1 MTDEIK
7 PAGGGA
13 EIGAAE
19 QNEVQAKYALTLWT
33 AADKEGVSPFA
44 QRSQIST
51 PGARYGA
58 DGSLLV
64 PMVLPKDGG
73 VQLVG
78 LLSLAPDGQRQYSAG
93 VVRTGAYCPLG
104 AIDQDDKVLSIAI
117 GYAAGRSVCMAADGM
132 MGGYLAFESDN
143 LIHVARTARLHHP
156 GKRILFFTDDD
167 NQVEQLL
174 RDWLLAEFQVN
185 SPVPLDGCERD
196 LIGGNGSKVS
206 VIAAWA
212 VGENGV
218 RHINAGVICMDEHGE
233 RQVHVRRFENAGL
246 ARATEAAATIG
257 NSAVIAPR
265 FLASAGRTFNDL
277 HVEESFDE
285 LRAQV
290 QAAIVAALQL
300 ADGDGDGLP
309 APIASDPD
317 TDEIPLPPM
326 DGEAAAPKT
335 LGITTLEWA
344 VAHCALVQG
353 STDVWDSLTKLRMK
367 RAAFVTF
374 VGKDMAKTWDSHPDR
389 RIISPRDLP
398 KLSRGVAKIGEGG
411 EDPIIGMI
419 ERYTLLYTTKTV
431 WDAEKRCVLTF
442 EAMSLARS
450 PDLATRWITHPF
462 HREIDADALVFDPT
476 QKIST
481 ETHVNMFQGFPL
493 VPRKDEFAASL
504 VLALLHNL
512 CISEK
517 NGGDVFQ
524 WVLRW
529 LAFPLQHPGAK
540 MQTALLFFGEK
551 QGTGKSLFFEGI
563 MGVIYGDNGTTV
575 GQEQLN
581 SQFTA
586 WRSRKLYVLFEEILS
601 RADKYTHFGSV
612 KHMITGR
619 TARIN
624 EKNLPERV
632 EANHLNGV
640 MLSNEFQAVP
650 LEPDDRRF
658 QCVEARSP
666 LDPEVLAL
674 IKVKLKE
681 GTELQEAF
689 YDYLLHYPLGDF
701 DEHSKPIMTASKMR
715 IIRFGLPGWDA
726 FYQAWSAGE
735 LQAPYCSCLS
745 TDLYKVYDRWC
756 RASGEHPISQTKF
769 STLLESRIPK
779 SRQAVAVEKTSAKKS
794 VLTVFHAPD
803 DDPNESLSAL
813 CLRFRRDADLK

>member
-1 MTDEIK
+1 MTDDIK
-7 PAGGGA
+7 RTNTGDA
-13 EIGAAE
+13 ETGVAAQQE
-19 QNEVQAKYALTLWT
+19 DQAKHALKMWV
-33 AADKEGVSPFA
+33 AAAKEGVSPFA
-44 QRSQIST
+44 ARRQIST
-51 PGARYGA
+51 PGVRYCA
-58 DGSLLV
+58 DGGILV
-64 PMVLPKDGG
+64 PMVLPKEGG

-78 LLSLAPDGQRQYSAG
+78 VLELGPDGQRQYSAG
-93 VVRTGAYCPLG
+93 LVRTGAYCPVG
-104 AIDQDDKVLSIAI
+104 VIGPDDKVLSIAI
-117 GYAAGRSVCMAADGM
+117 GYAAGRSICMAADDM
-132 MGGYLAFESDN
+132 MGGYLAFEPDN
-143 LIHVARTARLHHP
+143 IIHVARMARLHHP
-156 GKRILFFTDDD
+156 GKHILLFADDD
-167 NQVEQLL
+167 HQVEQQL
-174 RDWLLAEFQVN
+174 RDWLLAEFMVS
-185 SPVPLDGCERD
+185 SPVSVDGVERD
-196 LIGGNGSKVS
+196 LIGGNGSTVK

-212 VGENGV
+212 VGANGV
-218 RHINAGVICMDEHGE
+218 RNVNAGAICMDEHGE
-233 RQVHVRRFENAGL
+233 RQVHVRKFENAGL
-246 ARATEAAATIG
+246 ARATEAAAVVG
-257 NSAVIAPR
+257 NATVVLPR
-265 FLASAGRTFNDL
+265 FAAGAGTTFNDL

-300 ADGDGDGLP
+300 ADE
-309 APIASDPD
+309 DPPPELAD
-317 TDEIPLPPM
+317 PDEIPLPPM
-326 DGEAAAPKT
+326 DGEAAAPKS
-335 LGITTLEWA
+335 LGISTLEWA

-374 VGKDMAKTWDSHPDR
+374 VGKDMAKVWDAHKDR
-389 RIISPRDLP
+389 RVISPRDLP
-398 KLSRGVAKIGEGG
+398 KLSRGVAKMGGEG
-411 EDPIIGMI
+411 EDPILGMI

-431 WDAEKRCVLTF
+431 WDAEKRCVLTY

-450 PDLATRWITHPF
+450 AELATRWITHPF

-476 QKIST
+476 QKISM

-493 VPRKDEFAASL
+493 VPKKDEFSAGL

-512 CISEK
+512 CSSEK
-517 NGGDVFQ
+517 NGADVFQ

-529 LAFPLQHPGAK
+529 LAYPLQNPGAK

-563 MGVIYGDNGTTV
+563 MGVIYGANGTTV

-586 WRSRKLYVLFEEILS
+586 WRSQKLYALFEEILS

-632 EANHLNGV
+632 EANHLNCV

-658 QCVEARSP
+658 QCAEARSP

-689 YDYLLHYPLGDF
+689 YHYLLHYPLEDF
-701 DEHSKPIMTASKMR
+701 DEHTKPIMTASKMR
-715 IIRFGLPGWDA
+715 MIRFGLPGWDG
-726 FYQAWSAGE
+726 FYQTWAAGE

-745 TDLYKVYDRWC
+745 SDLYRVYERWC
-756 RASGEHPISQTKF
+756 RSNGEHVMSHTKF

-779 SRQAVAVEKTSAKKS
+779 SRQSVAVGSAAKKS
-794 VLTVFHAPD
+794 VLTVFHVPEAPD
-803 DDPNESLSAL
+803 DDPNETLSAR
-813 CLRFRRDADLK
+813 CLRFRDVADLK